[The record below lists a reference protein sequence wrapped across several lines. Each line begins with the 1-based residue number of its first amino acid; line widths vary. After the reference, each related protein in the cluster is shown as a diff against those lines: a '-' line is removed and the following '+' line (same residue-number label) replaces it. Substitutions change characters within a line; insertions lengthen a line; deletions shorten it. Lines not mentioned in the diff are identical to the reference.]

1 MHPADRFRNRVA
13 EAIGGMVVT
22 LTATV
27 GGIIMR
33 SAQEVAPAEASTTIS
48 LELMAG
54 LITSLPGII
63 TLAGIVGATLIAGP
77 VGFFGALLEVAGTN
91 QLLYYQSV
99 AGFWLILVGAGLV
112 TLGSFI
118 SWGKVVASLLE
129 SNRGY

>member
-1 MHPADRFRNRVA
+1 
-13 EAIGGMVVT
+13 MVVT